1 MTSRD
6 VLGPFQ
12 AGDGGLPPYLAGRE
26 HEQDLCR
33 AFVSRLRLGRP
44 PPREI
49 VFYGPRGNGKT
60 ALLVWL
66 EKEAAASP
74 GVDVIRLVP
83 AAVRTETR
91 LVERLLSTSWRR
103 RLDLTPDEISV
114 YGIKWRPGRDRP
126 PPLDEALAARVRK
139 GPLVLLLDEAHTL
152 DEEIGC
158 ALLNASQ
165 QVGRELPFLL
175 VLAGT
180 PELRS
185 RLGALNATF
194 WNRAERCPVGRLDP
208 EASAAA
214 LEKPLEDEHVH
225 IDGDAKAHIVRES
238 QGYPYFVQ
246 IWGEVVWRQI
256 RGSGEMRQRI
266 AQSDVER
273 ARSAFDRGKNGYY
286 LERYDELMDRALLPV
301 ARAVADAFEA
311 RSLLNDQALEIAV
324 ARGLGEERRPD
335 DVAAARTA
343 LGHLGYIWR
352 PETEPMWEA
361 GIPSLMRY
369 VQRYAPGLPVSPG
382 GVNRATSFDRQC

>member
-1 MTSRD
+1 MSTKD
-6 VLGPFQ
+6 ELGPFQ

-26 HEQDLCR
+26 YEQDLCR

-44 PPREI
+44 PPREL

-60 ALLVWL
+60 ALLAWL
-66 EKEAAASP
+66 QKETTASP

-83 AAVRTETR
+83 AAIRTETR
-91 LVERLLSTSWRR
+91 LVERLLPTSWWHR
-103 RLDLTPDEISV
+103 LTPNEISV
-114 YGIKWRPGRDRP
+114 YGIRWRPGSDRA
-126 PPLDEALAARVRK
+126 PPLDEALAVRARK

-152 DEEIGC
+152 DEEVGC

-208 EASAAA
+208 AASAAA
-214 LEKPLEDEHVH
+214 IHKPLEDEHIG
-225 IDGDAKAHIVRES
+225 IDEDAMAHVVRES

-246 IWGEVVWRQI
+246 IWGESVWRQI
-256 RGSGEMRQRI
+256 RGSDAMRHRI
-266 AQSDVER
+266 VRADAARAQ
-273 ARSAFDRGKNGYY
+273 AAFDREKNGYY
-286 LERYDELMDRALLPV
+286 LERYDELMDRGLLPA
-301 ARAVADAFEA
+301 ARAVADAFEE
-311 RSLLNDQALEIAV
+311 RSLLNDEELETAI
-324 ARGLGEERRPD
+324 ARGLGEAQRPD
-335 DVAAARTA
+335 AVTAARTA
-343 LGHLGYIWR
+343 LGQLGYVWR

-361 GIPSLMRY
+361 GIPNLMNY
-369 VQRYAPGLPVSPG
+369 VQRYVLGTNASPG
-382 GVNRATSFDRQC
+382 SVQ